1 MISILLNSRNK
12 DYENPGNVTQF
23 LESLYRSI
31 YNKKNVEVIFK
42 FDIDD
47 EISTNQFL
55 NCVTTYPDLQ
65 LKCIITPR
73 YYYKGLHLGYYE
85 CFKLIDDKSKIIIC
99 MADDFL
105 FTETNW
111 DTELL
116 NVTSKFTKN
125 DIYTIQNFIG
135 TCSDHVPI
143 SPMWSPKIIEICKGF
158 GPVFATDAW
167 ALKINQLL
175 QKMLPENIIIY
186 NIGVSRKT
194 CAMDYSSH
202 PRWDTDR
209 FEALNFL
216 NTQEFKNIIDEQYVK
231 LINYINSQTL

>member
-116 NVTSKFTKN
+116 NVTSKFMFSNSAVCIDYHYMLFHKTHM
-125 DIYTIQNFIG
+125 DFTPIIG
-135 TCSDHVPI
+135 TKSDAFRL
-143 SPMWSPKIIEICKGF
+143 SYN
-158 GPVFATDAW
+158 TDV
-167 ALKINQLL
+167 
-175 QKMLPENIIIY
+175 M
-186 NIGVSRKT
+186 R
-194 CAMDYSSH
+194 
-202 PRWDTDR
+202 
-209 FEALNFL
+209 
-216 NTQEFKNIIDEQYVK
+216 
-231 LINYINSQTL
+231 